1 LIIFGCSLD
10 VTELNN
16 AIKAAESAAKAKSL
30 FLATMSHE
38 IRTPLNAI
46 LGFSQLLQDESL
58 PPTEAGEYLRSI
70 HYAGNALLSL
80 INDIL
85 DLSKLDADQM
95 IIQPEPTNL
104 RELMFEL
111 EAVFTAKAKSQ
122 GIELITTVP
131 DALPVLNLDERRLRQ
146 VLLNIIGNAV
156 KFTKQGSVSVSL
168 AFFKLNEKRGAVTI
182 RVADT
187 GCGISKESL
196 TKIFEPFVQ
205 DKTSYRGIRTENG
218 TGLGLSIAKRLID
231 CMKGSLTVEST
242 VGKGSVFSILLPEIE
257 ICADAELKQDEQTG
271 EGKPNTSTK
280 ILVVDDVPLN
290 VKVLCAMLRK
300 MGFDPVSASSGAKA
314 LELMKAT
321 KPDVALLD
329 LWMPEMN
336 GMELAT
342 AIRAN
347 PDWTGIRIYAVTAD
361 TENTTNF
368 DMSLF
373 DGIVMKPV
381 TQESLLKVL
390 S

>member
-1 LIIFGCSLD
+1 
-10 VTELNN
+10 ELHD

-46 LGFSQLLQDESL
+46 LGFSQLLQDDSL
-58 PPTEAGEYLRSI
+58 PRGEASEYLRSI

-95 IIQPEPTNL
+95 IIQPEPTDL

-122 GIELITTVP
+122 GIDLITTVP
-131 DALPVLNLDERRLRQ
+131 DDLPVLNLDERRLRQ

-156 KFTKQGSVSVSL
+156 KFTKQGSVTVSL
-168 AFFKLNEKRGAVTI
+168 AFFKLNENRAAVTI

-196 TKIFEPFVQ
+196 SKIFEPFVQ

-231 CMKGSLTVEST
+231 CMKGSFTVEST
-242 VGKGSVFSILLPEIE
+242 LGKGSVFSILLPEIE
-257 ICADAELKQDEQTG
+257 ICADTDLKKDEKTG
-271 EGKPNTSTK
+271 EGKLDLTKK
-280 ILVVDDVPLN
+280 ILVVDDVALN

-314 LELMKAT
+314 LELLKT
-321 KPDVALLD
+321 VKPDIALLD

-336 GMELAT
+336 GMELAA

-347 PDWTGIRIYAVTAD
+347 PDMEGIRIYAVTAD
-361 TENTTNF
+361 TENSTNF
-368 DMSLF
+368 DISLF

-381 TQESLLKVL
+381 TQESIMKVL